1 MPAIDSVEQIE
12 FNQTKSYYMKNL
24 KMIAMAM
31 MAILMSASF
40 VACDKE
46 DDNTGDLNLKG
57 RWYAKTDSVS
67 NLMIVNED
75 NSVVTYKA
83 SNYQSWEN
91 IKGNLAIEGNEI
103 AIYLEDGNKISGSCA
118 ITGNTLTI
126 NTANGEYKY
135 SRLAEET
142 NLTGEWNYS
151 NITFNANV
159 KVDEIVIPGGTINGI
174 EVPPTVMQTSQLSGK
189 FIEYAGQRYFRNIK
203 FNNDGTMSYDVTKE
217 EGDLSMTKN
226 YSIDGLNMTV
236 TGKTAGHD
244 ISSTFMVFQ
253 SFDNNTAYFVFSKE
267 NIAEMFI
274 GYALMLFEGGIA
286 PDVTDEALEAYKKAF
301 TEAFDFYSVEFVI
314 KRTI

>member
-1 MPAIDSVEQIE
+1 
-12 FNQTKSYYMKNL
+12 
-24 KMIAMAM
+24 MIVMAM
-31 MAILMSASF
+31 VAILLSASF
-40 VACDKE
+40 VACDRD
-46 DDNTGDLNLKG
+46 DDNTGDLNLRG

-103 AIYLEDGNKISGSCA
+103 VIYLEDGNKISGSCA

-217 EGDLSMTKN
+217 EGDLSITKN
-226 YSIDGLNMTV
+226 YSIEGLDMTV
-236 TGKTAGHD
+236 TGETAGHE
-244 ISSTFMVFQ
+244 IASTFMVFQ
-253 SFDNNTAYFVFSKE
+253 SFDNNTAYFVFNKE
-267 NIAEMFI
+267 NVAEMFI

-314 KRTI
+314 NRAI

>member
-1 MPAIDSVEQIE
+1 
-12 FNQTKSYYMKNL
+12 
-24 KMIAMAM
+24 MIAMAM
-31 MAILMSASF
+31 MAILLSVSF
-40 VACDKE
+40 VACDRD

-103 AIYLEDGNKISGSCA
+103 VIYLEDGNKISGSCA

-189 FIEYAGQRYFRNIK
+189 FIEYAAQRYFREIK
-203 FNNDGTMSYDVTKE
+203 FNSDGTMSYNVTKE
-217 EGDLSMTKN
+217 DGNLSMTKN

-253 SFDNNTAYFVFSKE
+253 SFDNNTAYFVFNKE

-286 PDVTDEALEAYKKAF
+286 PDVTDEALEAYKQAF
-301 TEAFDFYSVEFVI
+301 TNAFDFYSVEFVI
-314 KRTI
+314 NRAI

>member
-1 MPAIDSVEQIE
+1 MPAIDPVEQIE
-12 FNQTKSYYMKNL
+12 FNQTKSYYMKKI
-24 KMIAMAM
+24 KMIVMAM
-31 MAILMSASF
+31 VAILLSASF

-46 DDNTGDLNLKG
+46 DDNTEDLNLRG

-103 AIYLEDGNKISGSCA
+103 VIYLEDGNKISGSCA

-159 KVDEIVIPGGTINGI
+159 KVDEIVIPGGTINGV
-174 EVPPTVMQTSQLSGK
+174 EVPPTIMQTSQLSGK
-189 FIEYAGQRYFRNIK
+189 FIEYAAQRYFRNIK
-203 FNNDGTMSYDVTKE
+203 FNNDGTMSYNVTKE
-217 EGDLSMTKN
+217 DGNLSMTKN

-253 SFDNNTAYFVFSKE
+253 SFDNNTAYFVFNKE
-267 NIAEMFI
+267 NVAEMFI

-286 PDVTDEALEAYKKAF
+286 PDVTDEALEAYKQAF
-301 TEAFDFYSVEFVI
+301 TNAFDFYSVEFVI
-314 KRTI
+314 NRAI

>member
-1 MPAIDSVEQIE
+1 
-12 FNQTKSYYMKNL
+12 
-24 KMIAMAM
+24 MIAMAM

-46 DDNTGDLNLKG
+46 DDNTEDLNLRG

-103 AIYLEDGNKISGSCA
+103 VIYLEDGNKISGSCA

-159 KVDEIVIPGGTINGI
+159 KVDEIVIPGGTINGV
-174 EVPPTVMQTSQLSGK
+174 EVPPTIMQTSQLSGK
-189 FIEYAGQRYFRNIK
+189 FIEYAAQRYFRNIK
-203 FNNDGTMSYDVTKE
+203 FNNDGTMSYNVTKE
-217 EGDLSMTKN
+217 DGNLSMTKN

-253 SFDNNTAYFVFSKE
+253 SFDNNTAYFVFNKE
-267 NIAEMFI
+267 NVAEMFI

-286 PDVTDEALEAYKKAF
+286 PDVTDEALEAYKQAF
-301 TEAFDFYSVEFVI
+301 TNAFDFYSVEFVI

>member
-1 MPAIDSVEQIE
+1 M
-12 FNQTKSYYMKNL
+12 F
-24 KMIAMAM
+24 AMAITAM
-31 MAILMSASF
+31 LMSVNF
-40 VACDKE
+40 TACDTTD
-46 DDNTGDLNLKG
+46 DDNTKDLNLKG

-103 AIYLEDGNKISGSCA
+103 VIYLEDGNNISGSA
-118 ITGNTLTI
+118 TITGNTLTLK
-126 NTANGEYKY
+126 TSNGEYQY

-159 KVDEIVIPGGTINGI
+159 KVDEIVIPGGTINGV
-174 EVPPTVMQTSQLSGK
+174 EVPPTIMQTSQLSGK
-189 FIEYAGQRYFRNIK
+189 FIEYAAQRYFRNIK
-203 FNNDGTMSYDVTKE
+203 FNNDGTMTYNVSKE
-217 EGDLSMTKN
+217 DGDLTMTKN
-226 YSIDGLNMTV
+226 YSIDGLDMTV
-236 TGKTAGHD
+236 TGETAGHE
-244 ISSTFMVFQ
+244 IASTFMVFQ
-253 SFDNNTAYFVFSKE
+253 SIDNNTAYFVFNKE
-267 NIAEMFI
+267 NVAEMFI

-301 TEAFDFYSVEFVI
+301 TEAFEFYSVEFII
-314 KRTI
+314 KRNI

>member
-1 MPAIDSVEQIE
+1 MPAIDPVGQIE
-12 FNQTKSYYMKNL
+12 FNQTKSYYMKNF

-46 DDNTGDLNLKG
+46 DDNTEDLNLRG

-91 IKGNLAIEGNEI
+91 IKGSLAIEGNEI
-103 AIYLEDGNKISGSCA
+103 VIYLEDGNKISGSCA

-159 KVDEIVIPGGTINGI
+159 KVDEIVIPGGTINGV
-174 EVPPTVMQTSQLSGK
+174 EVPPTIMQTSQLSGK
-189 FIEYAGQRYFRNIK
+189 FIEYAAQRYFRNIK
-203 FNNDGTMSYDVTKE
+203 FNNDGTMSYNVTKE
-217 EGDLSMTKN
+217 DGNLSMTKN

-253 SFDNNTAYFVFSKE
+253 SFDNNTAYFVFNKE
-267 NIAEMFI
+267 NVAEMFI

-286 PDVTDEALEAYKKAF
+286 PDVTDEALEAYKQAF
-301 TEAFDFYSVEFVI
+301 TNAFDFYSVEFVI

>member
-1 MPAIDSVEQIE
+1 
-12 FNQTKSYYMKNL
+12 
-24 KMIAMAM
+24 MIAMAM
-31 MAILMSASF
+31 MAILLSVSF
-40 VACDKE
+40 VACDRD

-91 IKGNLAIEGNEI
+91 IKGSLAIEGNEI
-103 AIYLEDGNKISGSCA
+103 VIYLEDGNKISGSCA

-151 NITFNANV
+151 NITFKANV

-217 EGDLSMTKN
+217 DGDLSMTKN

-253 SFDNNTAYFVFSKE
+253 SFDNNTAYFVFNKE

>member
-1 MPAIDSVEQIE
+1 
-12 FNQTKSYYMKNL
+12 
-24 KMIAMAM
+24 MIVMAM
-31 MAILMSASF
+31 VAILLSASF

-46 DDNTGDLNLKG
+46 DDNTEDLNLKG

-103 AIYLEDGNKISGSCA
+103 VIYLEDGNNISGSA
-118 ITGNTLTI
+118 TITGNTLTLK
-126 NTANGEYKY
+126 TSNGEYQY

-159 KVDEIVIPGGTINGI
+159 KNDEIVIPGGTINGV
-174 EVPPTVMQTSQLSGK
+174 EVPPTIMQTSQLSGK
-189 FIEYAGQRYFRNIK
+189 FIEYAAQRYFRNIK
-203 FNNDGTMSYDVTKE
+203 FNNNGTMTNNVSKE
-217 EGDLSMTKN
+217 DGDLTMTKN
-226 YSIDGLNMTV
+226 YSIDGLDMTV
-236 TGKTAGHD
+236 TGETAGHE
-244 ISSTFMVFQ
+244 IASTFMVFQ
-253 SFDNNTAYFVFSKE
+253 SIDNNTAYFVFNKE
-267 NIAEMFI
+267 NVAEMFI

-301 TEAFDFYSVEFVI
+301 TEAFDFYSVEFII
-314 KRTI
+314 KRNI

>member
-1 MPAIDSVEQIE
+1 
-12 FNQTKSYYMKNL
+12 
-24 KMIAMAM
+24 MAM

>member
-1 MPAIDSVEQIE
+1 MPAIDPVEQIE

-40 VACDKE
+40 VACDRD

-83 SNYQSWEN
+83 SNNQSWEN

-103 AIYLEDGNKISGSCA
+103 VIYLEDGNKISGSCA

-159 KVDEIVIPGGTINGI
+159 KNDEIVIPGGTINGV

-226 YSIDGLNMTV
+226 YSIEGLDMTV
-236 TGKTAGHD
+236 TGETAGHE
-244 ISSTFMVFQ
+244 IASTFMVFQ
-253 SFDNNTAYFVFSKE
+253 SFDNNTAYFVFNKE

-286 PDVTDEALEAYKKAF
+286 PDVTDEALEAYKQAF
-301 TEAFDFYSVEFVI
+301 TNAFDFYSVEFVI
-314 KRTI
+314 NRAI